1 MSRFTLTFYG
11 TRGTR
16 TVSGPQYAEFGGHT
30 TCVVIEAGE
39 RKLVFDSG
47 SGIVGFGKDLV
58 GNHFAAGKAGP
69 IESYLFHTHCH
80 YDHICGF
87 PYYAPLYIPN
97 STTWIFGPRNPLSS
111 FEQSL
116 RTFVHTPYH
125 PVPLYEMEG
134 ELRFGE
140 IREPEAV
147 FFVKGKSEPVV
158 CNVKHSELRKAAPSP
173 EETEV
178 VVRCLRGYN
187 HPKSGVMFYRVEY
200 AGRSVV
206 LATDT
211 EGYVFGDRRLARF
224 ATDASVLIHDAMYT
238 KGTYTSD
245 ILPTQG
251 WGHSTVR
258 CALRVG
264 ELASVNRIYLV
275 HHDPNHG
282 DDDLRAMEA
291 DAQAI
296 LANAEIARDGTVI
309 DLLEAFPPA

>member
-1 MSRFTLTFYG
+1 MSQFKLTFYG

-16 TVSGPQYAEFGGHT
+16 TVSGPEYSEFGGHT
-30 TCVVIEAGE
+30 TCVVVEAGD

-47 SGIVGFGKDLV
+47 SGIVGFGKELV
-58 GNHFAAGKAGP
+58 GAHFASGAPGP
-69 IESYLFHTHCH
+69 LVSYLFHTHCH

-87 PYYAPLYIPN
+87 PYYAPLYVPDT
-97 STTWIFGPRNPLSS
+97 TTWVFGPRNPLCS
-111 FEQSL
+111 FEEAL

-147 FFVKGKSEPVV
+147 FFVKGQVDPVV
-158 CNVKHSELRKAAPSP
+158 VNIKHSELRKAAPAP
-173 EETEV
+173 EDTDV

-187 HPKSGVMFYRVEY
+187 HPKSGVMFYRIEH

-206 LATDT
+206 VATDT

-224 ATDASVLIHDAMYT
+224 ASGASVLIHDAMYT

-258 CALRVG
+258 CALQVA
-264 ELASVNRIYLV
+264 ELASVGRTYLV

-282 DDDLRAMEA
+282 DATLRDMER
-291 DAQAI
+291 DARKVHP
-296 LANAEIARDGTVI
+296 NAEIARDGTVVDLI
-309 DLLEAFPPA
+309 DSFPPA

>member
-1 MSRFTLTFYG
+1 MRRFTLTFYG

-30 TCVVIEAGE
+30 TCVVVEAGD

-47 SGIVGFGKDLV
+47 SGIVAFGKQLV
-58 GNHFAAGKAGP
+58 NDHFASTRPGP
-69 IESYLFHTHCH
+69 ITSYLFHTHAH

-87 PYYAPLYIPN
+87 PYYAPLYVPD
-97 STTWIFGPRNPLSS
+97 STTYVFGPRNPLSS
-111 FEQSL
+111 FEEAL
-116 RTFVHTPYH
+116 RTFVHTPFH

-147 FFVKGKSEPVV
+147 FFVKGQADPVTV
-158 CNVKHSELRKAAPSP
+158 NVKHSELRKAAPTP
-173 EETEV
+173 AETEV
-178 VVRCLRGYN
+178 VVHCLRGYN
-187 HPKSGVMFYRVEY
+187 HPKSGVMFYRIEH

-224 ATDASVLIHDAMYT
+224 ASGASILIHDAMYT
-238 KGTYTSD
+238 KNTYTSD

-258 CALRVG
+258 CALRVA
-264 ELASVNRIYLV
+264 ELAEVGHTYLV
-275 HHDPNHG
+275 HHDPNH
-282 DDDLRAMEA
+282 DDDTLRAMEA
-291 DAQAI
+291 DAQHKRPSS
-296 LANAEIARDGTVI
+296 EIARDGTVV
-309 DLLEAFPPA
+309 DLIKSFGPA